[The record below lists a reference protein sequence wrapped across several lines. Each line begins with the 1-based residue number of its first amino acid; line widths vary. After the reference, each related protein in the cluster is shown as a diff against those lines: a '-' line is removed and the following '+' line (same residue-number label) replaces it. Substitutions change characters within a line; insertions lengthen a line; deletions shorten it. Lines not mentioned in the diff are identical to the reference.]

1 MKTHYSISIPK
12 PCHED
17 WSKMT
22 PNEQGRF
29 CQSCSKSVID
39 FTKMPKQEVQDYL
52 AVNTG
57 AKFCGRFKVSQLEQI
72 RIEIPQHIIQQQRSF
87 HKLFLLA
94 LLITMGTSLL
104 NCSDE
109 NGNTKK
115 IDTIEVIST
124 LDAKSIQI
132 LELTASKIIID
143 SSKTTTIPKPSDPIK
158 VQASPIPPIMGD
170 VIEVIDVV
178 GLIEPPKPDE
188 DIVFGHIIEDVAE
201 FTHTPDSLSKS
212 EKKEYLSKHIS
223 KIITDNFNIEI
234 AEKLGLKGKQRI
246 FTQFKIDVNG
256 DVVDINIR
264 KSSHPELEN
273 EAKRVIKLLP
283 KFKPAKQRN
292 QNVTAIY
299 TLPIVFLIED

>member
-1 MKTHYSISIPK
+1 MKKHYSISIPK
-12 PCHED
+12 PCHENWD
-17 WSKMT
+17 NMIPEDK
-22 PNEQGRF
+22 GKF
-29 CQSCSKSVID
+29 CQSCTKSVID
-39 FTKMPKQEVQDYL
+39 FTKMPQQEIQDYL

-57 AKFCGRFKVSQLEQI
+57 AKICGRFKVSQLEQI
-72 RIEIPQHIIQQQRSF
+72 RIEIPQQIIQQQTSF

-104 NCSDE
+104 NCSDG

-115 IDTIEVIST
+115 IDTVEVIST
-124 LDAKSIQI
+124 LEAKSIQI
-132 LELTASKIIID
+132 PEITASKIIID
-143 SSKTTTIPKPSDPIK
+143 SSKNITIPKPPDPVK

-201 FTHTPDSLSKS
+201 FTNTPDSLSKS

-234 AEKLGLKGKQRI
+234 AKNLGLKGKQRI
-246 FTQFKIDVNG
+246 FAQFKIDENG
-256 DVVDINIR
+256 DVKDIKVR
-264 KSSHPELEN
+264 KSLHTELEN
-273 EAKRVIKLLP
+273 EAIRVIKLLP

-292 QNVTAIY
+292 TNVAAIY
-299 TLPIVFLIED
+299 AIPMVFLIED

>member
-87 HKLFLLA
+87 HKLFFLA

-143 SSKTTTIPKPSDPIK
+143 SSKTTTIPKPSDPIQ

-292 QNVTAIY
+292 QNVAAIY